1 MSDSDDEG
9 ESGRGSGVVPGSVCD
24 VVCVVCVCRRGSGV
38 VPGLVDNLNSGHV
51 KAAII
56 DVFDPEPLPSE
67 SKLWTTPNLMVMP
80 HISAD
85 DGDTYI
91 PLTLD
96 LVMMNMRRYIANESL
111 NNLVSPELG
120 Y

>member
-1 MSDSDDEG
+1 
-9 ESGRGSGVVPGSVCD
+9 
-24 VVCVVCVCRRGSGV
+24 
-38 VPGLVDNLNSGHV
+38 
-51 KAAII
+51 
-56 DVFDPEPLPSE
+56 
-67 SKLWTTPNLMVMP
+67 MVMP

-96 LVMMNMRRYIANESL
+96 LVMINMRRYIANESL
-111 NNLVSPELG
+111 NNLVNPELG